1 MAGSVI
7 KFVVNLLWEYFSRLS
22 KGIVL
27 DVSQELEAK
36 LIKLV
41 QIVNVCCG
49 HSLTEALLAEAVKR
63 QIFSVF
69 WIKMIER
76 IILEWGSVGEFVDP
90 VRMILIVI
98 LV

>member
-49 HSLTEALLAEAVKR
+49 HSLTEALLA
-63 QIFSVF
+63 
-69 WIKMIER
+69 
-76 IILEWGSVGEFVDP
+76 
-90 VRMILIVI
+90 
-98 LV
+98 